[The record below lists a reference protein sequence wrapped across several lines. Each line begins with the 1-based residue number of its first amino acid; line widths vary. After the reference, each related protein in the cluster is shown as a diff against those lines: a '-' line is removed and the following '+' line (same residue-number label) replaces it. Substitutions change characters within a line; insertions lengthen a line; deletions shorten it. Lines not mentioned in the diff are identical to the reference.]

1 VTVGESDKARRLLRR
16 QQGMTLLE
24 VLLAVFILAMVV
36 SMVSM
41 TLSGSINV
49 VEATRTQGELYH
61 RAQVALLRIS
71 EDLASSVLVDSVE
84 FVGTD
89 REEEGREADSL
100 VFSST
105 AHVVF
110 DPDHDHPGMAVIA
123 YSVVENKDNE
133 GEFLLLREDHL
144 LTETANAGN
153 KSQAA
158 QTKGGYLLSDRL
170 RSISFTYVDEKGDEQ
185 NSWDSEVDPD
195 DPTAIRK
202 LPVSVICTL
211 EFWVDQA
218 AESSIEFTTRIL
230 LPAGLINVKK
240 T

>member
-1 VTVGESDKARRLLRR
+1 MGESDKARRLPRH

-24 VLLAVFILAMVV
+24 VLLAMFILAMVV

-41 TLSGSINV
+41 ALSGSINV

-71 EDLASSVLVDSVE
+71 EDLASAALVDGVE

-110 DPDHDHPGMAVIA
+110 DPDYDHPGMAVIS
-123 YSVVENKDNE
+123 YSVVEDKDNE
-133 GEFLLLREDHL
+133 GEFLLLRADQL
-144 LTETANAGN
+144 LTEPATSGN
-153 KSQAA
+153 KGQAA
-158 QTKGGYLLSDRL
+158 PGKGGYLLSDRL
-170 RSISFTYVDEKGDEQ
+170 RSISFSYVDEKGDEQ
-185 NSWDSEVDPD
+185 DSWDSEVDPD
-195 DPTAIRK
+195 DPTATRK

-211 EFWVDQA
+211 EFWVDRV
-218 AESSIEFTTRIL
+218 AESTIVFSTRIL

-240 T
+240 S